1 MKFNTVFPESLNTSP
16 HHIIVFLRLKFKENV
31 VNNIYK
37 TDAYTYDMKLNCIP
51 VRLPIPVN
59 SNEVLTVSITILTQ
73 SKLITNVLMN
83 SYY

>member
-1 MKFNTVFPESLNTSP
+1 ML
-16 HHIIVFLRLKFKENV
+16 
-31 VNNIYK
+31 NNIYK

-51 VRLPIPVN
+51 ARLPIPVN
-59 SNEVLTVSITILTQ
+59 SNGMLTVSITILTQ